1 MGAIKKKKIMA
12 SILASELITN
22 PDGSVFHLHL
32 LPEELGDKVIL
43 VGDPGRVDMVAAHFD
58 RVETRKS
65 NREFHSVTGSYGEQR
80 MTVLSTGIGPD
91 NIDIVMNE
99 LDALANIDWTTKEV
113 KEERRALDIVRI
125 GTSGSVQAEVGV
137 GRYVVSEKHL
147 GCDGVLRFYGGHE
160 RVCDTKLEDAFIA
173 HCGWTPL
180 AARPYAVDA
189 DAELVRLL
197 DDGGRTVRGITLTA
211 VGFYAPQGRVLR
223 LPLAM
228 PGVNER
234 IASFRH
240 EGHRVVNYEMEGAA
254 IAGLAALMGHRATT
268 VCLIIANRAT
278 GEAMADYHA
287 EMEGMVRYVL
297 KLLSSRGKKGNK

>member
-1 MGAIKKKKIMA
+1 M
-12 SILASELITN
+12 L
-22 PDGSVFHLHL
+22 
-32 LPEELGDKVIL
+32 
-43 VGDPGRVDMVAAHFD
+43 
-58 RVETRKS
+58 
-65 NREFHSVTGSYGEQR
+65 
-80 MTVLSTGIGPD
+80 
-91 NIDIVMNE
+91 
-99 LDALANIDWTTKEV
+99 
-113 KEERRALDIVRI
+113 
-125 GTSGSVQAEVGV
+125 
-137 GRYVVSEKHL
+137 
-147 GCDGVLRFYGGHE
+147 FYGGHE

-297 KLLSSRGKKGNK
+297 KRLSSRGRQETSNIFN

>member
-65 NREFHSVTGSYGEQR
+65 NREFHSVTGSYGGQR

-125 GTSGSVQAEVGV
+125 GTSGSVQAVRSVGKAPGV
-137 GRYVVSEKHL
+137 RRSAA
-147 GCDGVLRFYGGHE
+147 VLRG
-160 RVCDTKLEDAFIA
+160 T
-173 HCGWTPL
+173 
-180 AARPYAVDA
+180 
-189 DAELVRLL
+189 
-197 DDGGRTVRGITLTA
+197 
-211 VGFYAPQGRVLR
+211 
-223 LPLAM
+223 
-228 PGVNER
+228 
-234 IASFRH
+234 
-240 EGHRVVNYEMEGAA
+240 
-254 IAGLAALMGHRATT
+254 
-268 VCLIIANRAT
+268 
-278 GEAMADYHA
+278 
-287 EMEGMVRYVL
+287 
-297 KLLSSRGKKGNK
+297 